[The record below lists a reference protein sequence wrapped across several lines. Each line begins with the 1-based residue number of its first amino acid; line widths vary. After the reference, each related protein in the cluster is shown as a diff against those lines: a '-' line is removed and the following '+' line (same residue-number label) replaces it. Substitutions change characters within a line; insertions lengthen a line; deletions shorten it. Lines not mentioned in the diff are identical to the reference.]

1 MPKTTVD
8 NKNNNIIKIFYMML
22 DNRCGVSYEDI
33 EREFGVARKT
43 AERYIKC
50 IVNNF
55 GEYMID
61 EIQPE
66 NERKKRWGFLN
77 YYPTQLALFTKR
89 EIAIIETLKSFEPF
103 QKYHSELEAIIEK
116 MKISLYK
123 KP

>member
-1 MPKTTVD
+1 
-8 NKNNNIIKIFYMML
+8 MML
-22 DNRCGVSYEDI
+22 ENRKGVSYEDI

-55 GEYMID
+55 GEHMID

-103 QKYHSELEAIIEK
+103 QKYHSELETIIEK

-123 KP
+123 KHNSSDLI

>member
-1 MPKTTVD
+1 MPKTTID

-22 DNRCGVSYEDI
+22 EDRKGVSYEDI

-43 AERYIKC
+43 AERYIKS
-50 IVNNF
+50 IINNF
-55 GEYMID
+55 GEHMID

-66 NERKKRWGFLN
+66 NERKKRWGFFN
-77 YYPTQLALFTKR
+77 YYPTQLAHFTKR

-103 QKYHSELEAIIEK
+103 QKYHTEIESIIDK

-123 KP
+123 KT